1 VLPRITESARVI
13 DQEDTE
19 GSEHGCAVSSALN
32 ARHLL
37 RTAQG
42 MYAKN
47 AGPQPHGH
55 NSVKSKPIKKSLEDF
70 LVNL

>member
-1 VLPRITESARVI
+1 MLPRITESARAI

-47 AGPQPHGH
+47 AIVGQNSGAADSWPQFCE
-55 NSVKSKPIKKSLEDF
+55 I
-70 LVNL
+70 